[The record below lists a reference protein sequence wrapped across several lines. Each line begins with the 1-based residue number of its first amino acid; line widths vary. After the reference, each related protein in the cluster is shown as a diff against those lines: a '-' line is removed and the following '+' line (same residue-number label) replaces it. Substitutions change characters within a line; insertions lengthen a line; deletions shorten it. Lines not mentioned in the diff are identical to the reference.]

1 MAWCGCSRK
10 GRQSLASSGGGGA
23 GWSVCTST
31 PYILWRRRSSKAL
44 RPFSGDVYGWVFC
57 AKNWQLA
64 DHGSVRPLK
73 VFAQDETRLGL
84 LPVVRRRVT
93 ACGVQPVAT
102 VTYQFDNFYLY
113 GAVEPTTGAS
123 FFLALPSLNSRAFQR
138 WLDGFAAAFPESL

>member
-57 AKNWQLA
+57 AKNWQL
-64 DHGSVRPLK
+64 V
-73 VFAQDETRLGL
+73 QRLRDGFSHVAL
-84 LPVVRRRVT
+84 VVRLHVLSLMAAQAAPLYSTSRQGGDAWTMRRFSPRSSLGSPFT
-93 ACGVQPVAT
+93 STSYATSIRVASVCAT
-102 VTYQFDNFYLY
+102 
-113 GAVEPTTGAS
+113 
-123 FFLALPSLNSRAFQR
+123 
-138 WLDGFAAAFPESL
+138 

>member
-57 AKNWQLA
+57 AKNWQLHVSALTHTHLTHASLNDAHLRNANLTGA
-64 DHGSVRPLK
+64 DVSGMSL
-73 VFAQDETRLGL
+73 DETYFICTTL
-84 LPVVRRRVT
+84 T
-93 ACGVQPVAT
+93 AVQ
-102 VTYQFDNFYLY
+102 
-113 GAVEPTTGAS
+113 G
-123 FFLALPSLNSRAFQR
+123 
-138 WLDGFAAAFPESL
+138 